1 MSKNIKK
8 FIQNDIF
15 DWLVQNS
22 SDPAQVAG
30 LDRKNFWIQ
39 PFVKTDSKP
48 TEKEKQLIVRFESTK
63 VTSQQ
68 EVDLWRFR
76 IVDESGA
83 RQVMIANLRG
93 SFETNQA
100 GFLFPFEIGKSTFL
114 QRLDFIIEM
123 GISAIRPIPNRVLLS
138 SVTSKEPIF
147 EADLEDYLPK
157 VETWSL
163 SMDDPSRAEG
173 DRVLVT
179 KALVNLEIDNTL
191 VWQNGL
197 EFAELAVTLPEK
209 DHDWLFEQVYF
220 AISCRRPE
228 HLYLALYR
236 IFEFFFPMKG
246 LMSLKA
252 QLEFT
257 GSMLQL
263 REYCRTSLNWNV
275 NHQYGARAAADYG
288 GTAFAKLCLDRE
300 FAPDADEDTVRKLK
314 ADAIEKITELRHRL
328 AHQTFNKEVV
338 TPDDLG
344 KKIRALLSLLIESFG
359 QYVEVTGA

>member
-30 LDRKNFWIQ
+30 LNRNDFWVQ
-39 PFVKTDSKP
+39 PFAKTDSKQ
-48 TEKEKQLIVRFESTK
+48 TEEEKQLIARFESTK
-63 VTSQQ
+63 VTSRQ

-83 RQVMIANLRG
+83 RQVTIANIRG
-93 SFETNQA
+93 FFETNEA
-100 GFLFPFEIGKSTFL
+100 EFLFPFEIGKLTFL

-123 GISAIRPIPNRVLLS
+123 GISAVRPIPNRILLS
-138 SVTSKEPIF
+138 ATTSKEPIL
-147 EADLEDYLPK
+147 EADLENYLPK
-157 VETWSL
+157 VEAWSIGK
-163 SMDDPSRAEG
+163 DDASRIEG
-173 DRVLVT
+173 DRILIS
-179 KALVNLEIDNTL
+179 KALVNLEIDNAL
-191 VWQNGL
+191 VRQNGL
-197 EFAELAVTLPEK
+197 EFAELAVTMPEK
-209 DHDWLFEQVYF
+209 DHDWLFDQVYF

-263 REYCRTSLNWNV
+263 REYCRASLNWNV

-288 GTAFAKLCLDRE
+288 GTTFAKLCLDRE
-300 FAPDADEDTVRKLK
+300 LAPDADEDTVRKLK

-328 AHQTFNKEVV
+328 AHQTFDKEVI

-344 KKIRALLSLLIESFG
+344 KKIRAILSLLIESFG
-359 QYVEVTGA
+359 QYRAVTVA